1 LAACAALFAQ
11 SASTD
16 QNSASVAGVVVNA
29 VTGEPVLRAHVMLFG
44 FADGKQFRYGA
55 MTTADG
61 KFSVTGLP
69 GASYGVSANRP
80 GFVAGQSGSTGLT
93 LKPGDHKDDVT
104 LKLTPTG
111 SIAGTVVNAD
121 GEPVE
126 NCNVTAES
134 GRGGQVSQSD
144 AQGRFRIGGLMPGK
158 YRIRATPEEPLTPP
172 EIRTDGTL
180 EAHYSQ
186 TYYPSS
192 LDEAGAARVSVEA
205 GTEAAGNEIRL
216 VRTPIVRVSGRVTG
230 IPPGAENVALIAQ
243 RGRDSNQGFSVGL
256 VRNTVWSGGAQVK
269 KDGTFTLWR
278 LAPGPYR
285 LGAQWNSPTGQMS
298 AAAPVDIVVGDSN
311 IDGIELRMMPA
322 ADLTGQVEYESDDAK
337 SAEPAEGAKPARR
350 PKPQVQLQ
358 GIDGNNWAATGQVDA
373 AGAFTLSTTGLP
385 LTITSR
391 HVVGLSARRPSAKSA
406 GRTAARRWGGPGGP
420 DQVGALA
427 GSSEPISFSMP
438 STRAP
443 PMVAISSA
451 VAGSTSGSSVVT
463 FCSLAAR
470 SISSNILKSLLLPAG
485 PSGPSRR
492 DAQRQH
498 AHHRRH
504 AAGQLHIARWAV
516 RHAHAARFQ
525 DRHVG
530 LVHPDAVRRH
540 RAAVEDAQLSSVWTG
555 SCGASPARRRS
566 PSWFPKGGS
575 PAARGAGWRAR
586 ARPSASRRN
595 WCRARAAPRRARSAG
610 RPRSAPGSVP

>member
-1 LAACAALFAQ
+1 MESHSNRLLPWRTHFCVQRRDSSRRVFAPRHPASARVPTRHARVRAPRLLALLAACAALFAQ

-373 AGAFTLSTTGLP
+373 AGAFTLKNVPPGRYRVMSYGGSGYVKSLRLGTTEIAGP
-385 LTITSR
+385 SR
-391 HVVGLSARRPSAKSA
+391 HHRLAVDHHVADILGLQGVDHLRNGVVHRHRV
-406 GRTAARRWGGPGGP
+406 GPVQAHH
-420 DQVGALA
+420 DHVGALA
-427 GSSEPISFSMP
+427 DFE
-438 STRAP
+438 RAD
-443 PMVAISSA
+443 
-451 VAGSTSGSSVVT
+451 
-463 FCSLAAR
+463 FLFH
-470 SISSNILKSLLLPAG
+470 
-485 PSGPSRR
+485 
-492 DAQRQH
+492 AQ
-498 AHHRRH
+498 
-504 AAGQLHIARWAV
+504 
-516 RHAHAARFQ
+516 
-525 DRHVG
+525 
-530 LVHPDAVRRH
+530 
-540 RAAVEDAQLSSVWTG
+540 
-555 SCGASPARRRS
+555 
-566 PSWFPKGGS
+566 
-575 PAARGAGWRAR
+575 
-586 ARPSASRRN
+586 
-595 WCRARAAPRRARSAG
+595 RARAADG
-610 RPRSAPGSVP
+610 RHLERGRGRQHLRD